1 MMAEPIVEQLV
12 IELGNLPARIQ
23 KKVGSALSVHGL
35 GLSDYFVLNQLYV
48 APTQTMRRHDLA
60 ELVGLSPSGITRLL
74 LPLEKI
80 GLVEKETNPRDARV
94 SLVILSAAGKQL
106 YEDARLSFAEAS
118 SQLFKSLNAEQQN
131 NLLAML
137 QALR

>member
-1 MMAEPIVEQLV
+1 MMSEPIVEQLV
-12 IELGNLPARIQ
+12 IELGNLQARIQ

-118 SQLFKSLNAEQQN
+118 SQLFKSLNSEQQN